1 MKFNRIQINPKTTQN
16 NRRIERLFN
25 GVIRRVDGTRTRLHM
40 GGRKAPYND
49 SSYEFIGGPSDR
61 LRKRHYDKSLRH
73 LWKAEEHAPWSSFQ
87 DCTKKERQLL
97 EMANQSLNAE
107 EKQFVDQMRT
117 ENYKALINKEYTQ
130 EQKQAIVNVLSMI
143 GHGEAY
149 AWLVS
154 AEVLN
159 EVKSTGARAALTM
172 QVLEEAK
179 HFVVLREL
187 IQAFDCPIPR
197 LCIWE
202 YILLERTFK
211 SKGLEKFFGMNVV
224 VESFALSLFG
234 MLSHL
239 PGLEILRLFHLD
251 ESRHT
256 ALPKNY
262 FEEFPMTYWQS
273 RSPRAQLHR
282 LSLVLPAL
290 PVLSWIE
297 ADLAELGID
306 AFEFGGS
313 MARKIMVLSN
323 RVGFKVGVTPAQ
335 FEALLDFLFNLY
347 CSQSRPNHVKRKF
360 MKAETTKGEHEL
372 AIERDIFDAGPTKSR
387 SGRSAQTQAQA
398 VQGLA

>member
-1 MKFNRIQINPKTTQN
+1 M
-16 NRRIERLFN
+16 
-25 GVIRRVDGTRTRLHM
+25 
-40 GGRKAPYND
+40 
-49 SSYEFIGGPSDR
+49 
-61 LRKRHYDKSLRH
+61 RKRHYDKSLRH
-73 LWKAEEHAPWSSFQ
+73 LWKAEHHAPWSSFK
-87 DCTKKERQLL
+87 DCTKEERQLI
-97 EMANQSLNAE
+97 EMANQSLNPE
-107 EKQFVDQMRT
+107 EKRLVDQMRSDD
-117 ENYKALINKEYTQ
+117 YKALINKEYTQ

-154 AEVLN
+154 TEVLN

-197 LCIWE
+197 LCAWE

-224 VESFALSLFG
+224 VEGFALSLFG

-262 FEEFPMTYWQS
+262 FEEFPMTFWQS
-273 RSPRAQLHR
+273 RNPRAQIRR

-290 PVLSWIE
+290 PLLNWIE

-313 MARKIMVLSN
+313 MARKILFLSD
-323 RVGFKVGVTPAQ
+323 RVGFKVAATPAQ
-335 FEALLDFLFNLY
+335 LEALVDFLFNLY
-347 CSQSRPNHVKRKF
+347 CSRTRPGHVKRRF
-360 MKAETTKGEHEL
+360 MKAETTVGKEEL
-372 AIERDIFDAGPTKSR
+372 AIEKDVFGVGSVA
-387 SGRSAQTQAQA
+387 A
-398 VQGLA
+398 